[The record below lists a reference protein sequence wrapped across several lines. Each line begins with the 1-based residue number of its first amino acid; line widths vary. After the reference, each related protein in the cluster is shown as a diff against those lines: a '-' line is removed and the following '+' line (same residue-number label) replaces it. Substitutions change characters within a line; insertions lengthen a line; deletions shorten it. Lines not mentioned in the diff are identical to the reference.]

1 MPPHPSPCVGSMACA
16 FQMRQ
21 LPSGDAPT
29 EKPDWSSGAVQ
40 VDVNLYIR
48 HRKSFFALDERA
60 LEALMRPEPD
70 QRYLASGLQDLR
82 GRLLRAFR
90 ALRPDVDRAS
100 TSAKQKAAQRRPFRN
115 PPNKSGF

>member
-1 MPPHPSPCVGSMACA
+1 MACA
-16 FQMRQ
+16 FQMGQ

-48 HRKSFFALDERA
+48 HRNSFFALDERA

-70 QRYLASGLQDLR
+70 QRYLASGLQRSARTAIASLPCFAARR
-82 GRLLRAFR
+82 G
-90 ALRPDVDRAS
+90 
-100 TSAKQKAAQRRPFRN
+100 
-115 PPNKSGF
+115 SGFHIRKTKAQNKGRSEAAVSQSSK